1 MAMSYESSF
10 ASLHT
15 TLDSFSEKRI
25 SAAELCRAWRDQ
37 QELLAALPPRYREVM
52 EDLLGRV
59 EAGSLFTEESCSF
72 SQEDLST
79 SLSSWLDMAR
89 QQLERP

>member
-1 MAMSYESSF
+1 MSYESSF

-15 TLDSFSEKRI
+15 ALASFSAQTI
-25 SAAELCRAWRDQ
+25 GAAELCRVWRSE
-37 QELLAALPPRYREVM
+37 QELLAALPMRYREAM

-59 EAGSLFTEESCSF
+59 ETGSLFSEESCSF

-79 SLSSWLDMAR
+79 SLSSWLDLAR
-89 QQLERP
+89 QQLARQ